1 MPYYIA
7 RIIVV
12 DCSIVFNHP
21 CFVFSCQRVMRKI
34 LILLAGGISAA
45 VCTFVLA
52 WFVLPTHFFVSEDVE
67 PIKAKIIA
75 ALSIDGGKLTYLG
88 GEFSRE
94 SIVLFKIDACD
105 ISLERRVPIADVEKF
120 SDEGNHIAAVM
131 DMFQVG
137 QSVTEFEKIYEIRL
151 EVDTIFL
158 AVVKGTVYILFCGMV

>member
-1 MPYYIA
+1 MK
-7 RIIVV
+7 
-12 DCSIVFNHP
+12 NHLG
-21 CFVFSCQRVMRKI
+21 VLRKI
-34 LILLAGGISAA
+34 LILFAGGISAI
-45 VCTFVLA
+45 VCTFVLV
-52 WFVLPTHFFVSEDVE
+52 WFILPTRFFMSEDIAQ
-67 PIKAKIIA
+67 IKAKVVT
-75 ALSIDGGKLTYLG
+75 ALSVDGDKLSCLG
-88 GEFSRE
+88 GEFCRE

-158 AVVKGTVYILFCGMV
+158 AVAKGTVYILFCGMV